1 MSLESWDSLS
11 PMSKDAALSANGSS
25 TVRSVSP
32 AVQTLERAMADIA
45 LTNMPVLL
53 IGECGTGKKFLA
65 QQIHRLSPRRN
76 EALAKVICA
85 ATSGENFAG
94 YFPPAGHG
102 HDNHNGANESNGGNG
117 HGNGAHA
124 DAAPG
129 SLFLEEICE
138 LDGLS
143 QRNLLYALPDSDAAP
158 ELHDRSPRLISST
171 SHNLEEEMR
180 AGRFRNELYYRIN
193 GVSLRIPPLRQ
204 RREDIPVLV
213 HFFLAKH
220 SAQLGRQQ
228 PEVNAR
234 VMNLLQEYSWPG
246 NIRELEN
253 AVKKIVVLG
262 DPQIAVADLVTAAGF
277 ELRPAPAILRG
288 SPLKAAARAA
298 SHQAERQ
305 LILEALA
312 RTRWNRKR
320 AAQELQ
326 ISYKSLLY
334 KLKQIGADEPET
346 A

>member
-1 MSLESWDSLS
+1 MSLEAWDSLS
-11 PMSKDAALSANGSS
+11 PMSKDATLSVNGTS

-32 AVQTLERAMADIA
+32 AVQALERALGDIA
-45 LTNMPVLL
+45 LTNIPVLL
-53 IGECGTGKKFLA
+53 IGESGTGKKFLA

-76 EALAKVICA
+76 EPLAKVICA
-85 ATSGENFAG
+85 ATAGETFAA
-94 YFPPAGHG
+94 YFPPAG
-102 HDNHNGANESNGGNG
+102 NGQDIGNGGSGGNGGNG
-117 HGNGAHA
+117 NANGPHVE
-124 DAAPG
+124 AAPG
-129 SLFLEEICE
+129 SLFLEEISE

-143 QRNLLYALPDSDAAP
+143 QRNLLYALPDSDAGG
-158 ELHDRSPRLISST
+158 EQHDRNPRLISST
-171 SHNLEEEMR
+171 SRNLEEEMR

-193 GVSLRIPPLRQ
+193 GASLRIPPLRQ
-204 RREDIPVLV
+204 RREDIPLLV
-213 HFFLAKH
+213 HFFVAKH
-220 SAQLGRQQ
+220 SVLLGRPQ
-228 PEVNAR
+228 PAMNAR

-262 DPQIAVADLVTAAGF
+262 DPQIAVADLVTAA
-277 ELRPAPAILRG
+277 EYEPRPAPAILRG

>member
-1 MSLESWDSLS
+1 
-11 PMSKDAALSANGSS
+11 MSKDAALNTNGWS
-25 TVRSVSP
+25 TVRSECP
-32 AVQTLERAMADIA
+32 AVQALERALADIA
-45 LTNMPVLL
+45 LTNIPVLL
-53 IGECGTGKKFLA
+53 IGESGTGKKFLA

-76 EALAKVICA
+76 EPLAKVICA
-85 ATSGENFAG
+85 ATAGETFAA
-94 YFPPAGHG
+94 YFPPAGNG
-102 HDNHNGANESNGGNG
+102 HDIGHGGHGGHGGNGGNG
-117 HGNGAHA
+117 NANGPQA

-129 SLFLEEICE
+129 SVFLEEISE

-143 QRNLLYALPDSDAAP
+143 QRNLLYALPDSDAAT
-158 ELHDRSPRLISST
+158 ENDERSPRLISST
-171 SHNLEEEMR
+171 SRNLEEEMR
-180 AGRFRNELYYRIN
+180 AGRFRNELYFRIN
-193 GVSLRIPPLRQ
+193 GASLRIPPLRQ

-213 HFFLAKH
+213 SFFLAKH
-220 SAQLGRQQ
+220 SALLGRPQ
-228 PEVNAR
+228 PDVNAR
-234 VMNLLQEYSWPG
+234 VMSLLQEHSWPG

-262 DPQIAVADLVTAAGF
+262 DPQIAVADLVTAGY
-277 ELRPAPAILRG
+277 EPRPAPAILRG

>member
-1 MSLESWDSLS
+1 MSLETWNSLS
-11 PMSKDAALSANGSS
+11 PMSKEAALNANGSS
-25 TVRSVSP
+25 TMRSESP
-32 AVQTLERAMADIA
+32 AVQTLERALADIA
-45 LTNMPVLL
+45 LTNIPVLL
-53 IGECGTGKKFLA
+53 IGESGTGKKFLA
-65 QQIHRLSPRRN
+65 QQIHRLSLRRN
-76 EALAKVICA
+76 EPLAKVICA
-85 ATSGENFAG
+85 ATAGETFAA
-94 YFPPAGHG
+94 YFPPAGNG
-102 HDNHNGANESNGGNG
+102 HEAGKRENGGNG
-117 HGNGAHA
+117 SANGWHP

-129 SLFLEEICE
+129 SLFLEEISE
-138 LDGLS
+138 LDGSS
-143 QRNLLYALPDSDAAP
+143 QRNLLYALPDSDAAA
-158 ELHDRSPRLISST
+158 EHDDRSPRLISST
-171 SHNLEEEMR
+171 SRNLEEEMR

-193 GVSLRIPPLRQ
+193 GASLRIPPLRQ

-213 HFFLAKH
+213 NFFLAKH
-220 SAQLGRQQ
+220 STLLGRPQ
-228 PEVNAR
+228 PGVNSR

-277 ELRPAPAILRG
+277 EPRQAPAILHG

>member
-1 MSLESWDSLS
+1 MDPETWDSLS
-11 PMSKDAALSANGSS
+11 PMSKETGSSANGASM
-25 TVRSVSP
+25 VRSVSP
-32 AVQTLERAMADIA
+32 AVQALERAMADIA
-45 LTNMPVLL
+45 LTNIPVLL
-53 IGECGTGKKFLA
+53 IGESGTGKKFLA
-65 QQIHRLSPRRN
+65 QQIHRLSTRRN
-76 EALAKVICA
+76 EPLAKVICA
-85 ATSGENFAG
+85 ATAGETFAA

-102 HDNHNGANESNGGNG
+102 NG
-117 HGNGAHA
+117 HGNGNRNGGHVES
-124 DAAPG
+124 APG
-129 SLFLEEICE
+129 SIFLEEISE

-158 ELHDRSPRLISST
+158 EHHDHSPRLISST
-171 SHNLEEEMR
+171 SRNLEEEMR

-193 GVSLRIPPLRQ
+193 GASLRIPPLRQ

-213 HFFLAKH
+213 HFFLGKH
-220 SAQLGRQQ
+220 SALLGRLQ
-228 PEVNAR
+228 PEVNSR

-262 DPQIAVADLVTAAGF
+262 DPQIAVADLVSTAAY
-277 ELRPAPAILRG
+277 EPRTAPAILRG